1 MNHAKLMSEAF
12 KALERYERRRIGMKA
27 GRELDAL
34 IAEKVMDWNW
44 VNVFSNALMIVPP
57 IGDKLRH
64 THKYVDK
71 GIPDNM
77 PHYSTNIADA
87 WRVVEKLQENDW
99 EVIIETRSNE
109 TEVKA
114 KGRMGGWIDMYGIAE
129 TAPLAI
135 CLAALKACGVI
146 IDG

>member
-1 MNHAKLMSEAF
+1 MN
-12 KALERYERRRIGMKA
+12 A

-34 IAEKVMDWNW
+34 IAEKVMGWNW

-64 THKYVDK
+64 AHKYVDK

-87 WRVVEKLQENDW
+87 WLVVEKLKGMGFGVTINEVCKRSGFYKYNDNVLGYW
-99 EVIIETRSNE
+99 HCNFTVSDKDDNDKLLKTNPE
-109 TEVKA
+109 
-114 KGRMGGWIDMYGIAE
+114 IAE

-135 CLAALKACGVI
+135 CLAALKACGDEV
-146 IDG
+146 DG